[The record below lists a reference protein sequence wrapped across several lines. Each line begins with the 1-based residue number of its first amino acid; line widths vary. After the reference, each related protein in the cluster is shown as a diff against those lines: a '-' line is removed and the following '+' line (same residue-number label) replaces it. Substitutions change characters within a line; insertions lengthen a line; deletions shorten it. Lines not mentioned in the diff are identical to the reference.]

1 MAVTLILMFLFVAFS
16 YGEEETV
23 ERGSFKIRE
32 IENCGLEKFYGEEFN
47 TEEQCEPWKAV
58 VGFAYE
64 FKLKEDMV
72 ERLIEKVFPIS
83 SISENDVFSAEE
95 ISCDYPDAI
104 GVAKYNKE
112 TKTWAL
118 LDSSAV
124 IKLNSAGAEA
134 AVGEQVASYKVRAK
148 IREVGIYAAIRKDNS
163 YLDEASQLGSEQVQC
178 GTRQCGYFSRL

>member
-72 ERLIEKVFPIS
+72 ERLIEKFFQLARYQKMTYFLQKRYLVI
-83 SISENDVFSAEE
+83 ILMQL
-95 ISCDYPDAI
+95 
-104 GVAKYNKE
+104 
-112 TKTWAL
+112 AL
-118 LDSSAV
+118 QNT
-124 IKLNSAGAEA
+124 IKKQKHGHFL
-134 AVGEQVASYKVRAK
+134 
-148 IREVGIYAAIRKDNS
+148 IH
-163 YLDEASQLGSEQVQC
+163 LL
-178 GTRQCGYFSRL
+178 